1 MSKAITTNEVV
12 LVSTSDLTL
21 NQLGVNTY
29 STPQNYNEIRDNI
42 LQLGLIQPILVNPN
56 DFQIISGNLRVQIA
70 QELGIKEVP
79 VVFIDLSEEEMNIV
93 FISTNFQRE
102 KSIMDKY
109 REHQLI
115 KRLFSVVQG
124 SRTDLN
130 PQLKE
135 EKEKKDK
142 LKQGLTTYEI
152 NSFNRI
158 NKLAKQQFGDDFQE
172 VIEKE
177 LTSLQNKNQSLY
189 TLVKKLE
196 KQSTI
201 KVGQVSKNTNK
212 TLSKDEAI
220 HQIKKVLNQLPVEQH
235 KEVLESLLQQY
246 DFQMV
251 G

>member
-79 VVFIDLSEEEMNIV
+79 VVFIDLSEEEMDIV
-93 FISTNFQRE
+93 YISTNFQRE

-115 KRLFSVVQG
+115 NRLFSVVQG

-135 EKEKKDK
+135 EKEKKDQ

-177 LTSLQNKNQSLY
+177 LTNLQEKNQSLN

-196 KQSTI
+196 KQPTI
-201 KVGQVSKNTNK
+201 KVGQVSKNTIK

-220 HQIKKVLNQLPVEQH
+220 HQIKKVLNQVTLEQRQ
-235 KEVLESLLQQY
+235 EVLSTLLEEFYSQ
-246 DFQMV
+246 V

>member
-29 STPQNYNEIRDNI
+29 STPQNYDEIRDNI
-42 LQLGLIQPILVNPN
+42 LQVGVIQPILVNPN
-56 DFQIISGNLRVQIA
+56 DYQVISGNLRVQIA
-70 QELGIKEVP
+70 QELGMEKVP
-79 VVFIDLSEEEMNIV
+79 VIFWDLTEQEMDIV

-115 KRLFSVVQG
+115 NRLFSVVQG

-135 EKEKKDK
+135 EKEKKDQ

-172 VIEKE
+172 VVEKE
-177 LTSLQNKNQSLY
+177 LTNLQEKNQSLN

-196 KQSTI
+196 KQPTI
-201 KVGQVSKNTNK
+201 KVGQVSKNTIK

-220 HQIKKVLNQLPVEQH
+220 HQIKKVLNQVTLEQRQ
-235 KEVLESLLQQY
+235 EVLSTLLEEFYSQ
-246 DFQMV
+246 V

>member
-1 MSKAITTNEVV
+1 MSKAIKTNEVV

-21 NQLGVNTY
+21 NQLGVDTY
-29 STPQNYNEIRDNI
+29 STPQNYNEIKENI
-42 LQLGLIQPILVNPN
+42 LQLGVIQPILVNPN
-56 DFQIISGNLRVQIA
+56 DYQVISGNLRVQIA
-70 QELGIKEVP
+70 QELGMEEVP
-79 VVFIDLSEEEMNIV
+79 VIFWDLNEQEMEIV

-115 KRLFSVVQG
+115 NRLFSVVQG

-130 PQLKE
+130 TQLRE
-135 EKEKKDK
+135 EKEKKDQ
-142 LKQGLTTYEI
+142 LRQGLTTYEI

-158 NKLAKQQFGDDFQE
+158 NKLAKQQFGDDFQK
-172 VIEKE
+172 VVEKE
-177 LTSLQNKNQSLY
+177 LTSLQNKNQSLN

-196 KQSTI
+196 KQPTA
-201 KVGQVSKNTNK
+201 KVGRVSKNTIK

-220 HQIKKVLNQLPVEQH
+220 HQIKKVLNQVTLEQRQ
-235 KEVLESLLQQY
+235 EVLSILLEEFY
-246 DFQMV
+246 SKV

>member
-12 LVSTSDLTL
+12 LVSTSKLVL

-29 STPQNYNEIRDNI
+29 SAPQNYNEIRDNI
-42 LQLGLIQPILVNPN
+42 HQLGLIQPILVNPN

-79 VVFIDLSEEEMNIV
+79 VVFIDLSEEEMDIV

-115 KRLFSVVQG
+115 NRLFSVVQG

-135 EKEKKDK
+135 EKEKKDQ

-158 NKLAKQQFGDDFQE
+158 NKLAKQQFGDDFQK

-177 LTSLQNKNQSLY
+177 LTNLQEKNQSLN

-196 KQSTI
+196 KQPTI
-201 KVGQVSKNTNK
+201 KVGQVSKNTIK

-220 HQIKKVLNQLPVEQH
+220 HQIKKVLNQVTLEQRQ
-235 KEVLESLLQQY
+235 EVLSTLLEEFYSQ
-246 DFQMV
+246 V

>member
-12 LVSTSDLTL
+12 LVSTSKLVL

-56 DFQIISGNLRVQIA
+56 DFQVISGNLRIQIA
-70 QELGIKEVP
+70 QELGMEEVP
-79 VVFIDLSEEEMNIV
+79 VIFCDLTEQEMDMV

-115 KRLFSVVQG
+115 NRLFSVVQG

-135 EKEKKDK
+135 EKEKKDQ

-158 NKLAKQQFGDDFQE
+158 NKLAKQQFGDDFQK
-172 VIEKE
+172 VVEKE
-177 LTSLQNKNQSLY
+177 LTKLVNKNQSLN

-196 KQSTI
+196 KQPTI
-201 KVGQVSKNTNK
+201 KVGQVSKNTIK

-220 HQIKKVLNQLPVEQH
+220 HQIKKVLNQVPLEQRP
-235 KEVLESLLQQY
+235 EVLSTLLEELYSQ
-246 DFQMV
+246 V

>member
-1 MSKAITTNEVV
+1 M
-12 LVSTSDLTL
+12 D
-21 NQLGVNTY
+21 
-29 STPQNYNEIRDNI
+29 
-42 LQLGLIQPILVNPN
+42 
-56 DFQIISGNLRVQIA
+56 
-70 QELGIKEVP
+70 
-79 VVFIDLSEEEMNIV
+79 IV

-115 KRLFSVVQG
+115 NRLFSVVQG

-135 EKEKKDK
+135 EKEKKDQ

-177 LTSLQNKNQSLY
+177 LTNLQEKNQSLN

-196 KQSTI
+196 KQPTI
-201 KVGQVSKNTNK
+201 KVGQVSKNTIK

-220 HQIKKVLNQLPVEQH
+220 HQIKKVLNQVTLEQRQ
-235 KEVLESLLQQY
+235 EVLSTLLEELYSQ
-246 DFQMV
+246 V

>member
-29 STPQNYNEIRDNI
+29 STPQNYNEIKENI
-42 LQLGLIQPILVNPN
+42 LQFGVIQPILVNLK
-56 DFQIISGNLRVQIA
+56 DFQVISGNLRVQIA
-70 QELGIKEVP
+70 QELGMEEVP
-79 VVFIDLSEEEMNIV
+79 VVFIDLSEEEMDMV

-115 KRLFSVVQG
+115 NRLFSVVQG

-130 PQLKE
+130 PQLRE
-135 EKEKKDK
+135 EKEKKDQ

-172 VIEKE
+172 VVEKE
-177 LTSLQNKNQSLY
+177 LTNLQDKNQSLN
-189 TLVKKLE
+189 TLIKKLE
-196 KQSTI
+196 KQPTI
-201 KVGQVSKNTNK
+201 KVGQMSKNTNK

-220 HQIKKVLNQLPVEQH
+220 HQIKKVLNQVPLEQRP
-235 KEVLESLLQQY
+235 EVLSTLLEELYSQ
-246 DFQMV
+246 V

>member
-12 LVSTSDLTL
+12 LVSTSKLVL

-56 DFQIISGNLRVQIA
+56 DFQVISGNLRVQIA

-79 VVFIDLSEEEMNIV
+79 VVFIDLSEEEMDMV

-115 KRLFSVVQG
+115 NRLFSVVQG

-135 EKEKKDK
+135 EKEKKDQ

-172 VIEKE
+172 VVEKE
-177 LTSLQNKNQSLY
+177 LTSLQNKNQSLN

-196 KQSTI
+196 KQPTT
-201 KVGQVSKNTNK
+201 KVGQVSKNTIK

-220 HQIKKVLNQLPVEQH
+220 HQIKKVLNQVTLEHRQ
-235 KEVLESLLQQY
+235 EVLSTLLEEFYSQ
-246 DFQMV
+246 V

>member
-21 NQLGVNTY
+21 NQLGVDTY
-29 STPQNYNEIRDNI
+29 STPQNYNEIKENI
-42 LQLGLIQPILVNPN
+42 LQLGVIQPILVNPN
-56 DFQIISGNLRVQIA
+56 DFQVISGNLRVQIA

-79 VVFIDLSEEEMNIV
+79 VVFIDLSEDEMDMV

-115 KRLFSVVQG
+115 NRLFSVVQG

-135 EKEKKDK
+135 EKEKKDQ

-172 VIEKE
+172 VVEKE
-177 LTSLQNKNQSLY
+177 LISLQNKNQSLN

-196 KQSTI
+196 KQPTI
-201 KVGQVSKNTNK
+201 KVGQMSKNNIK

-220 HQIKKVLNQLPVEQH
+220 HQIKKVLNQVTLEQRQ
-235 KEVLESLLQQY
+235 EVLSALLEEFYSQ
-246 DFQMV
+246 V

>member
-21 NQLGVNTY
+21 NQLGVTTY
-29 STPQNYNEIRDNI
+29 STPQNYNEIKENI

-79 VVFIDLSEEEMNIV
+79 VVFIDLSEEEMDMV

-115 KRLFSVVQG
+115 NRLFSVVQG

-135 EKEKKDK
+135 EKEKKDQ

-172 VIEKE
+172 VVEKE
-177 LTSLQNKNQSLY
+177 LTSLQNKNQSLN

-196 KQSTI
+196 KQPTI
-201 KVGQVSKNTNK
+201 KVGQVSKNTIK

-220 HQIKKVLNQLPVEQH
+220 HQIKKVLNQVPLEQRQ
-235 KEVLESLLQQY
+235 EVLSTLLEEFYSQ
-246 DFQMV
+246 V

>member
-1 MSKAITTNEVV
+1 
-12 LVSTSDLTL
+12 LF
-21 NQLGVNTY
+21 
-29 STPQNYNEIRDNI
+29 
-42 LQLGLIQPILVNPN
+42 LIKPYIQGRIPKGGS
-56 DFQIISGNLRVQIA
+56 Q
-70 QELGIKEVP
+70 KEVP

-115 KRLFSVVQG
+115 NRLFSVVQG

-135 EKEKKDK
+135 EKEKKDQ

-158 NKLAKQQFGDDFQE
+158 NKLAKQQFGDDFQK

-177 LTSLQNKNQSLY
+177 LTSLQNKNQSLN

-201 KVGQVSKNTNK
+201 KVGQVSKNTIK

>member
-1 MSKAITTNEVV
+1 MSITIKTNEVV
-12 LVSTSDLTL
+12 LVSTSKLVL

-29 STPQNYNEIRDNI
+29 STPQNYNEIKENI
-42 LQLGLIQPILVNPN
+42 KQNDIIQPILVNPN
-56 DFQIISGNLRVQIA
+56 DYRVISGNLRVQIA
-70 QELGIKEVP
+70 QELGMEEVP
-79 VVFIDLSEEEMNIV
+79 VIFWDLTEQEMDVV

-115 KRLFSVVQG
+115 NRLFSVVQG

-135 EKEKKDK
+135 EKEKKDQ

-172 VIEKE
+172 VVEKE
-177 LTSLQNKNQSLY
+177 LTSLQNKNQSLN

-196 KQSTI
+196 KQPTI
-201 KVGQVSKNTNK
+201 KVGQVSKNTIK

-220 HQIKKVLNQLPVEQH
+220 HPIKTVLNQVPLEQRP
-235 KEVLESLLQQY
+235 EVLSTLLEELYSQ
-246 DFQMV
+246 V

>member
-1 MSKAITTNEVV
+1 MSITIKTNEVV
-12 LVSTSDLTL
+12 LVSTSKLVL

-29 STPQNYNEIRDNI
+29 STPQNYNEIKENI
-42 LQLGLIQPILVNPN
+42 KQNDIIQPILVNPN
-56 DFQIISGNLRVQIA
+56 DYRVISGNLRVQIA
-70 QELGIKEVP
+70 QELGMEKVP
-79 VVFIDLSEEEMNIV
+79 VIFWDLTEQEMDIV

-115 KRLFSVVQG
+115 NRLFSVVQG

-135 EKEKKDK
+135 EKEKKDQ

-177 LTSLQNKNQSLY
+177 LTNLQEKNQSLN

-196 KQSTI
+196 KQPTI
-201 KVGQVSKNTNK
+201 KVGQVSKNTIK

-220 HQIKKVLNQLPVEQH
+220 HQIKKVLNQVTLEQRQ
-235 KEVLESLLQQY
+235 EVLSTLLEEFYSQ
-246 DFQMV
+246 V

>member
-12 LVSTSDLTL
+12 LVSTSKLVF
-21 NQLGVNTY
+21 NQLGVNIY
-29 STPQNYNEIRDNI
+29 STPQNYNEIKENI
-42 LQLGLIQPILVNPN
+42 LQLGVIQPILVNPN
-56 DFQIISGNLRVQIA
+56 DFQVISGNLRVQIA

-79 VVFIDLSEEEMNIV
+79 VVFIDLSEEEMDMV

-115 KRLFSVVQG
+115 NRLFSVVQG

-135 EKEKKDK
+135 EKEKKDQ

-158 NKLAKQQFGDDFQE
+158 NKLAKQQFGDDFQK
-172 VIEKE
+172 VVEKE
-177 LTSLQNKNQSLY
+177 LSKLVNKNQSLN

-196 KQSTI
+196 KQPTI
-201 KVGQVSKNTNK
+201 KVGQVSKNTIK

-220 HQIKKVLNQLPVEQH
+220 HQIKKVLNQVTLEQRQ
-235 KEVLESLLQQY
+235 EVLSTLLEEFYSQ
-246 DFQMV
+246 V

>member
-135 EKEKKDK
+135 EKEKKDQ

>member
-12 LVSTSDLTL
+12 LVSTSKLVL

-56 DFQIISGNLRVQIA
+56 DFQVISGNLRVQIA

-79 VVFIDLSEEEMNIV
+79 VVFIDLSEEEMDMV

-115 KRLFSVVQG
+115 NRLFSVVQG

-135 EKEKKDK
+135 EKEKKDQ

-172 VIEKE
+172 VVEKE
-177 LTSLQNKNQSLY
+177 LTSLQNKNQSLN

-196 KQSTI
+196 KQPTT
-201 KVGQVSKNTNK
+201 KVGQVSKNTIK

-220 HQIKKVLNQLPVEQH
+220 HQIKKVLNQVPLEQRQ
-235 KEVLESLLQQY
+235 EVLSTLLEEFYSQ
-246 DFQMV
+246 V

>member
-1 MSKAITTNEVV
+1 MSNAITTNEVV

-21 NQLGVNTY
+21 NQLGVDTY
-29 STPQNYNEIRDNI
+29 SKPQNYNEIKENI
-42 LQLGLIQPILVNPN
+42 LQLGVIQPILVNPN

-70 QELGIKEVP
+70 QELGIQEVP
-79 VVFIDLSEEEMNIV
+79 VVFIDLSEEEMEMV

-115 KRLFSVVQG
+115 NRLFSVVQG

-135 EKEKKDK
+135 EKEKKDQ

-172 VIEKE
+172 VVEKE
-177 LTSLQNKNQSLY
+177 LTNLQDRNQSLN

-196 KQSTI
+196 KKPTT
-201 KVGQVSKNTNK
+201 KVGQVSKNTIK

-220 HQIKKVLNQLPVEQH
+220 HQIKKVLNQVTLEQRQ
-235 KEVLESLLQQY
+235 EVLSSLLEEFY
-246 DFQMV
+246 SKV

>member
-1 MSKAITTNEVV
+1 MSITIKTNEVV
-12 LVSTSDLTL
+12 LVSTSKLVL

-29 STPQNYNEIRDNI
+29 STPQNYNEIKENI
-42 LQLGLIQPILVNPN
+42 KQNDIIQPILVNPN
-56 DFQIISGNLRVQIA
+56 DYRVISGNLRVQIA
-70 QELGIKEVP
+70 QELGMEKVP
-79 VVFIDLSEEEMNIV
+79 VIFWDLTEQEMDIV

-115 KRLFSVVQG
+115 NRLFSVVQG

-135 EKEKKDK
+135 EKEKKDQ

-177 LTSLQNKNQSLY
+177 LTNLQEKNQSLN

-196 KQSTI
+196 KQPTI
-201 KVGQVSKNTNK
+201 KVGQVSKNTIK

-220 HQIKKVLNQLPVEQH
+220 HQIKKVLNQVPLEQRQ
-235 KEVLESLLQQY
+235 EILSTLLEELYSK
-246 DFQMV
+246 V

>member
-29 STPQNYNEIRDNI
+29 STPQNYNEIRDNV
-42 LQLGLIQPILVNPN
+42 LQLGVIQPILVNPN

-79 VVFIDLSEEEMNIV
+79 VVFIDLSEEEMDIV

-115 KRLFSVVQG
+115 NRLFSVVQG

-135 EKEKKDK
+135 EKEKKDQ

-177 LTSLQNKNQSLY
+177 LTNLQNKNQSLN

-196 KQSTI
+196 KQPTI
-201 KVGQVSKNTNK
+201 KVGQVSKNTIK

-220 HQIKKVLNQLPVEQH
+220 HQIKKVLNQVPLEQRQ
-235 KEVLESLLQQY
+235 EVLSTLLEEFYSQ
-246 DFQMV
+246 V

>member
-177 LTSLQNKNQSLY
+177 LTSLQNKNQSLN

-201 KVGQVSKNTNK
+201 KVGQVSKNTIK

-246 DFQMV
+246 NFQMV